1 VLIVNPWASNVTP
14 ELVAAV
20 ERELAAAGPL
30 ETVLTARSG
39 HASAL
44 AAEAAQH
51 AERIYV
57 FSGDGGFNEVVNGIE
72 GDVPVG
78 FIPGGGTSVLSR
90 ALGLPRDPV
99 QTARVL
105 ARDPGERTITLGR
118 IEASLDG
125 TPTIDRR
132 FLFAA
137 GLGLDAELVRA
148 VDRRGRSGGRRPG
161 DATFALLLARLL
173 VAKRGRLEPA
183 LTVAGRGR
191 AAFALVANCD
201 PYTYAGPVPLH
212 VAPGASFE
220 LGLDLA
226 APVEL
231 RATRLPGIALALA
244 RPRRADKPWILRA
257 HDADELLL
265 ECDGPMP
272 LQADGEDLG
281 DVTAVAFRAERN
293 ALTVLVAR

>member
-1 VLIVNPWASNVTP
+1 
-14 ELVAAV
+14 V
-20 ERELAAAGPL
+20 ERELGIAGAL
-30 ETVLTARSG
+30 ETVVTARPG
-39 HASAL
+39 HATTL
-44 AAEAAQH
+44 AAEVSAAG
-51 AERIYV
+51 AERVYV

-99 QTARVL
+99 QAARVL
-105 ARDPGERTITLGR
+105 ATEARERTITLGR
-118 IEASLDG
+118 IEGSLHG
-125 TPTIDRR
+125 EPTVDRR

-148 VDRRGRSGGRRPG
+148 VDRRGRSKGRRPG
-161 DATFALLLARLL
+161 DATFALLLGRLL
-173 VAKRGRLEPA
+173 VARRGRFEPA
-183 LTVAGRGR
+183 LTVTGRGR

-212 VAPGASFE
+212 VAPGAGFE

-231 RATRLPGIALALA
+231 RASRLPGIALALA
-244 RPRRADKPWILRA
+244 RPKRAEKHWILRA
-257 HDADELLL
+257 HDVDELLV
-265 ECDGPMP
+265 ECDLPLP

-281 DVTAVAFRAERN
+281 DVTAAAFRAERD
-293 ALTVLVAR
+293 ALRVLVAR

>member
-1 VLIVNPWASNVTP
+1 M
-14 ELVAAV
+14 

-30 ETVLTARSG
+30 RTVVTARPG
-39 HASAL
+39 HATTL
-44 AAEAAQH
+44 AAEAAAE

-72 GDVPVG
+72 GDVRVG

-99 QTARVL
+99 EAARVL
-105 ARDPGERTITLGR
+105 ADPGERTITLGR
-118 IEASLDG
+118 IEGSLDG
-125 TPTIDRR
+125 EPTVDRR

-148 VDRRGRSGGRRPG
+148 VDGRGRSRGRRPG

-173 VAKRGRLEPA
+173 VARRGRVEPG
-183 LTVAGRGR
+183 LTIAGRGR
-191 AAFALVANCD
+191 AALALVANCD
-201 PYTYAGPVPLH
+201 PYTYAGPMPLH

-226 APVEL
+226 APVTI
-231 RATRLPGIALALA
+231 RPGRLPAVALALA
-244 RPRRADKPWILRA
+244 RPNRAQKDWILRA
-257 HDADELLL
+257 HDVDELLV
-265 ECDGPMP
+265 ECDGPTP

-281 DVTAVAFRAERN
+281 DVTAVTFRAERD
-293 ALTVLVAR
+293 ALRVLVAG